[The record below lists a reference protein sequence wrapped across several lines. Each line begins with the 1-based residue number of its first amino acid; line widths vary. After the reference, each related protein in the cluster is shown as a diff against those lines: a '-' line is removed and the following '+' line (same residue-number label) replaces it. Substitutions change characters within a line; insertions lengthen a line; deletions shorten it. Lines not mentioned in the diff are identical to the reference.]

1 MGVNASTHTYRIRN
15 PATGQE
21 RVVHNLLMLINFLPV
36 DVDSVSDRTS
46 MSSCVPESS
55 DVAEVAGPMSVG
67 VVEDAES

>member
-1 MGVNASTHTYRIRN
+1 MHC
-15 PATGQE
+15 
-21 RVVHNLLMLINFLPV
+21 NLVMLVNFLPV

-55 DVAEVAGPMSVG
+55 DVADVAGPMSVG